1 MKAPVGYAQY
11 SQFSPVCQTN
21 FIQEVN
27 MGIVGTIGL
36 IIVIYSIIKIAVAA
50 YHLWKE
56 KHHGE

>member
-1 MKAPVGYAQY
+1 
-11 SQFSPVCQTN
+11 
-21 FIQEVN
+21 

-36 IIVIYSIIKIAVAA
+36 IIVICSVIKIAVAA

>member
-1 MKAPVGYAQY
+1 
-11 SQFSPVCQTN
+11 
-21 FIQEVN
+21 

-36 IIVIYSIIKIAVAA
+36 IIVIYSVIKIVVAA